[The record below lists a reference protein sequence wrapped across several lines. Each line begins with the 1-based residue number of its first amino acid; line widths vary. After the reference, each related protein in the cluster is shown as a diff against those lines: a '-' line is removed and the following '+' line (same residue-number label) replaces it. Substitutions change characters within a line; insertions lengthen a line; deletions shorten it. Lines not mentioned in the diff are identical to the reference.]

1 MVHTIIPDIL
11 VMHIEPAQLIY
22 FPANSSKL
30 RRFEHFSKTKT
41 TITINPFGGNA

>member
-30 RRFEHFSKTKT
+30 HEAVWALLQDQDHYDY
-41 TITINPFGGNA
+41 